1 MKGLSSPKSGIQSG
15 MSSIFAPHFGMYAL
29 SPLNKEYCRVT
40 FFFNNQE
47 VFNVN
52 IDPII
57 NKMQKAF
64 LHVSLCSSNFLV
76 LLFLHDVDT

>member
-1 MKGLSSPKSGIQSG
+1 MKGLLSPKSGIQSG

-47 VFNVN
+47 VF
-52 IDPII
+52 
-57 NKMQKAF
+57 KK
-64 LHVSLCSSNFLV
+64 LSSVSLFAALTFWSYF
-76 LLFLHDVDT
+76 FT